1 MKPENAESWAIRSKV
16 WLEFEG
22 KPIIGEGRISILDA
36 IHSHGS
42 LLQAAKLTGVSYRR
56 VRGAI
61 RDMEHAVG
69 RPLVESFRG
78 GGQGGGAKLTPT
90 AHELMD
96 SYKKIAHG
104 VQDVMDFRFKE
115 IFR

>member
-1 MKPENAESWAIRSKV
+1 MKPNNIRSWAIRSKV

-22 KPIIGEGRISILDA
+22 KPILGEGRMSILDA

-42 LLQAAKLTGVSYRR
+42 ILQAAKVTGVSYRR

-69 RPLVESFRG
+69 RPLVQSFRG
-78 GGQGGGAKLTPT
+78 GDQGGGATLTPE
-90 AHELMD
+90 AHELLD

-104 VQDVMDFRFKE
+104 VQEVMDYRFKE